1 MIIEIEKK
9 YELTDD
15 DYKIIKE
22 KCNFVSKKEIIDK
35 YYDTKDYKLFK
46 LWYKY
51 RIRNWKTELKLRIDD
66 PIKKFS
72 RSNEY
77 SDLKTINSELSKLG
91 LKSEDLNEILVV
103 ITNREKYNYMFK
115 WINFIIDIDKY
126 KYWERYEIELNFDDD
141 SWIDVSKIIDDFRKH
156 LWLTW
161 KQKII
166 LWKTWICAKNEN
178 KEFYIVINEFYKIKN

>member
-1 MIIEIEKK
+1 
-9 YELTDD
+9 
-15 DYKIIKE
+15 
-22 KCNFVSKKEIIDK
+22 
-35 YYDTKDYKLFK
+35 
-46 LWYKY
+46 
-51 RIRNWKTELKLRIDD
+51 
-66 PIKKFS
+66 
-72 RSNEY
+72 
-77 SDLKTINSELSKLG
+77 LKTINSELSKLG